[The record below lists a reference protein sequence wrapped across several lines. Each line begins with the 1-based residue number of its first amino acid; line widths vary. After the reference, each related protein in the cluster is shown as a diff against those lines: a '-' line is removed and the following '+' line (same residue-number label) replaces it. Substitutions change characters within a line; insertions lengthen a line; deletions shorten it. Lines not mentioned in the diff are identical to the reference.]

1 MPLPDDMKNVIRR
14 PELTEFAPLH
24 WESVLALYRRYFG
37 DWSAKRFEA
46 RWHWQYEA
54 NPYCSERPSF
64 IQVGLCGEEVVA
76 HMGAFPIPLR
86 LGETRCIA
94 MCGADFVIDDR
105 CRWIAVQLFKNF
117 VARAPVLGSG
127 VHPAARNI
135 FEQLGGQVLSL
146 SHDRFIYGIGNAGA
160 MSRKIRSRLP
170 SLVAHLVSPMVIRRL
185 VRSSLVRLAS
195 DDKPSRHRA
204 QLMVRPPLSSA
215 IDIRSIARF
224 DERYDALWLRVARKF
239 TYSLDKTAT
248 YLNWRY
254 VDCPTMKPFCLGL
267 FDDQEKLSAIVV
279 AASYVR
285 RDRHGHL
292 CGTDGELLE
301 LIADVPPGEALE
313 QLIIAAMRAL
323 SQAGVDEI
331 GVTGL
336 HVNYHP
342 VLRKLGFVHQRNDR
356 FGVVLMLKPE
366 HDIESLCSDEASY
379 TTAGDG
385 DVLHTIAI

>member
-37 DWSAKRFEA
+37 GWSAKRFAA
-46 RWHWQYEA
+46 RWHWQYET

-105 CRWIAVQLFKNF
+105 CRWIALQLFKNF

-127 VHPAARNI
+127 VHPAARRI
-135 FEQLGGQVLSL
+135 FEQLGGRVLSL
-146 SHDRFIYGIGNAGA
+146 SHDRFIYRLGNGGA
-160 MSRKIRSRLP
+160 ISRKIRSRLP
-170 SLVAHLVSPMVIRRL
+170 SPVARLVSPRVIRKL
-185 VRSSLVRLAS
+185 VRSPAVRLAS
-195 DDKPSRHRA
+195 ADEPSRHMA
-204 QLMVRPPLSSA
+204 ELMVLPPLSSA
-215 IDIRSIARF
+215 IDIRPIARF
-224 DERYDALWLRVARKF
+224 DESYDVLWRRASRKF

-254 VDCPTMKPFCLGL
+254 VDCPTMKPLCLGL
-267 FDDQEKLSAIVV
+267 FDEQGELSGVVV
-279 AASYVR
+279 AASYVHT
-285 RDRHGHL
+285 DRHGHL

-301 LIADVPPGEALE
+301 LITDMPPGESLE
-313 QLIIAAMRAL
+313 HLIIAAMRAL
-323 SQAGVDEI
+323 NRAGVDEV

-336 HVNYHP
+336 RVDYHA

-356 FGVVLMLKPE
+356 FGVVLMLEPG
-366 HDIESLCSDEASY
+366 HHIESLCSDEASY

-385 DVLHTIAI
+385 DALYAIAI